1 MLNLQLEQGAII
13 IDGDLQN
20 AIRILESIINDQ
32 DVVLVD
38 MNYNVNDIKIHI
50 ENLSLN
56 DIFSVLKTTDDL
68 LEKKIFHLINE

>member
-38 MNYNVNDIKIHI
+38 MDYNNNDIKIHI

-56 DIFSVLKTTDDL
+56 DIFNVLKTTDND
-68 LEKKIFHLINE
+68 LEKKINLLINE

>member
-38 MNYNVNDIKIHI
+38 MNYHVNDVKIHI
-50 ENLSLN
+50 ENLTLN

>member
-1 MLNLQLEQGAII
+1 MLNLQLEQGAIV